1 MPASRAAPRSPAE
14 TGSARRVAARR
25 RRKGDRRGESAG
37 HIERALTCKVSALL
51 RCVWDYASPHLCG
64 EVFAVGAMADR
75 AR

>member
-1 MPASRAAPRSPAE
+1 MPAFLRLR
-14 TGSARRVAARR
+14 GLRRDRLGAARGR
-25 RRKGDRRGESAG
+25 TPPLKGDRRGESAG